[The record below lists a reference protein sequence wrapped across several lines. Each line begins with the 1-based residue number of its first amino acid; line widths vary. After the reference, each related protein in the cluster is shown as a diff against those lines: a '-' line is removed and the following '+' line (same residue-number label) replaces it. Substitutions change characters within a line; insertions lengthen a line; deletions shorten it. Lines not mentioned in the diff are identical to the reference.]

1 MKTSEWEPPV
11 FDPIRYCVFT
21 TVAIIAWVFSAP
33 AAVALMSGMGL
44 WAYVDAYRKGLRQT
58 KCILRDPRLTIVYL
72 ALAFLAGITATVLT
86 VLPRLT

>member
-1 MKTSEWEPPV
+1 MSTSEWEPPV

-33 AAVALMSGMGL
+33 VAVVLMSGLGL

-58 KCILRDPRLTIVYL
+58 KCVLRDPRLTIAYL
-72 ALAFLAGITATVLT
+72 MLAFAAGLTALAFALV
-86 VLPRLT
+86 RLLS

>member
-1 MKTSEWEPPV
+1 VKTSEWEPPV

-58 KCILRDPRLTIVYL
+58 KCVLRDPRLTIVYL
-72 ALAFLAGITATVLT
+72 VLAFLAGITATVLT
-86 VLPRLT
+86 VLRRLT